1 MEVREA
7 YMLTDAQLRAVRG
20 PMRRISI
27 NLCLGSS
34 FRTYMCAVRCG
45 PCARRCVARHTR
57 VRRVRARGRGRA
69 AGARRMLYNW
79 AVFNIQSRCYY
90 VACVCSG
97 SAGWNVIY
105 HNHLLA
111 ALRTRTKINVLK
123 SKISRLREAGCL

>member
-1 MEVREA
+1 
-7 YMLTDAQLRAVRG
+7 MLTDAQLRAVRG

-69 AGARRMLYNW
+69 AGARRMLITGPSLI
-79 AVFNIQSRCYY
+79 FN
-90 VACVCSG
+90 
-97 SAGWNVIY
+97 
-105 HNHLLA
+105 LA
-111 ALRTRTKINVLK
+111 AIAWRVSVRDP
-123 SKISRLREAGCL
+123 RAGM